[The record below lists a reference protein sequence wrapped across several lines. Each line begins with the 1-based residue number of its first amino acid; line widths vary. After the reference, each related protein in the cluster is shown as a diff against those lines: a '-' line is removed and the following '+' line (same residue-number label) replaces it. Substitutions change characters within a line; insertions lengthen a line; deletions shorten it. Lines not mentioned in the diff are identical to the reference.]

1 MARNVRERQA
11 QTYRCP
17 HCGDEILRLPGANEF
32 VICNRCRRRYMV
44 MIDPQTQTVAFVDQS
59 EASGTE
65 PLGLPKGSV
74 RALVALG
81 LTVAAAVVAAEGRDL
96 PAALMSLLLTVV
108 GFYYGF
114 RAKASELGD
123 RLYDP
128 TADRERPLFL
138 PSGAIR
144 TLLIV
149 ALAVTCGL
157 LISKGKMVGSREQI
171 EFFII
176 LSGLVV
182 GHYFAKFVRF
192 AGAGRGP
199 IGHVKALA
207 VQGITAWLAVIFVRA
222 AENMPPMMITVLCGT
237 VSFYFGSRS

>member
-1 MARNVRERQA
+1 MTPAPKERPSP
-11 QTYRCP
+11 TYRCP
-17 HCGDEILRLPGANEF
+17 HCGDEIRRLPGANEF

-44 MIDPQTQTVAFVDQS
+44 MVDPPTGTVAFVDQS
-59 EASGTE
+59 EGAGAE

-74 RALVALG
+74 RALVATG
-81 LTVAAAVVAAEGRDL
+81 LTLAAAAVAAQGRDM

-128 TADRERPLFL
+128 TADRERPLYL

-144 TLLIV
+144 TGLIV
-149 ALAVTCGL
+149 ALAITCVL
-157 LISKGKMVGSREQI
+157 LVAKGRLTASREQV
-171 EFFII
+171 EFFLI
-176 LSGLVV
+176 LAGLVV

-199 IGHVKALA
+199 LGHLKALA
-207 VQGITAWLAVIFVRA
+207 VLGITGWLATVFVA
-222 AENMPPMMITVLCGT
+222 APHSMPPTAVTALCAA